1 MVAITYIEHDGTRH
15 TVDVTTGKTVMEGAR
30 DNNIPGIEA
39 DCGGACSCATC
50 HVYIDPAWVPRLE
63 SPKRGEVALLEG
75 CRHYE
80 SATSRLGCQI
90 SLRAEDDGLALR
102 LAPEE

>member
-1 MVAITYIEHDGTRH
+1 MPVL
-15 TVDVTTGKTVMEGAR
+15 DVTDRTGQSCRLSAREGDTVMEVLR
-30 DNNIPGIEA
+30 DAGLPIEA
-39 DCGGACSCATC
+39 VCGGCCVCATC
-50 HVYIDPAWVPRLE
+50 HVYIDPAWVAHLE
-63 SPKRGEVALLEG
+63 SPRRGEVAVLEG

-90 SLRAEDDGLALR
+90 TLRAEDDGLALR

>member
-1 MVAITYIEHDGTRH
+1 
-15 TVDVTTGKTVMEGAR
+15 
-30 DNNIPGIEA
+30 
-39 DCGGACSCATC
+39 
-50 HVYIDPAWVPRLE
+50 VPRLA

-80 SATSRLGCQI
+80 SATSRLGFQI

>member
-1 MVAITYIEHDGTRH
+1 MPYL
-15 TVDVTTGKTVMEGAR
+15 DVIDRNGESSRLSAREGDTVMEVLR
-30 DNNIPGIEA
+30 DAGLPIEA
-39 DCGGACSCATC
+39 VCGGCCVCATC

-75 CRHYE
+75 CRHYK

>member
-1 MVAITYIEHDGTRH
+1 MPVL
-15 TVDVTTGKTVMEGAR
+15 DVTDRTGASSRLVAREGDTVMEALR
-30 DNNIPGIEA
+30 DAGLPIEA
-39 DCGGACSCATC
+39 VCGGCCVCATC
-50 HVYIDPAWVPRLE
+50 HVYIDPAWVPRLA

-80 SATSRLGCQI
+80 STTSRLGCQI

>member
-1 MVAITYIEHDGTRH
+1 MPYL
-15 TVDVTTGKTVMEGAR
+15 DVIDRNGESRQLSAREGDTVMEVLR
-30 DNNIPGIEA
+30 DAGLPIEA
-39 DCGGACSCATC
+39 VCGGCCVCATC

>member
-1 MVAITYIEHDGTRH
+1 MPYL
-15 TVDVTTGKTVMEGAR
+15 DVIDRNGESSQLSAREGDTVMEVLR
-30 DNNIPGIEA
+30 DAGLPIEA
-39 DCGGACSCATC
+39 VCGGCCVCATC
-50 HVYIDPAWVPRLE
+50 HVYIDPTWVPRLA

-90 SLRAEDDGLALR
+90 TLRAEDDGLALR

>member
-1 MVAITYIEHDGTRH
+1 MPYL
-15 TVDVTTGKTVMEGAR
+15 DVIDRNGESRQLSAREGDNVMEVLR
-30 DNNIPGIEA
+30 DAGLPIEA
-39 DCGGACSCATC
+39 VCGGCCVCATC

>member
-1 MVAITYIEHDGTRH
+1 MPYL
-15 TVDVTTGKTVMEGAR
+15 DVIDRNGESRQLSAREGDTVMEVLR
-30 DNNIPGIEA
+30 DAGLPIEA
-39 DCGGACSCATC
+39 VCGGCCVCATC
-50 HVYIDPAWVPRLE
+50 HVYIDPAWVPRLA

>member
-1 MVAITYIEHDGTRH
+1 
-15 TVDVTTGKTVMEGAR
+15 
-30 DNNIPGIEA
+30 
-39 DCGGACSCATC
+39 
-50 HVYIDPAWVPRLE
+50 VPRLE

>member
-1 MVAITYIEHDGTRH
+1 MPYL
-15 TVDVTTGKTVMEGAR
+15 DVIDRNGEPSRLSAREGDTVMEVLR
-30 DNNIPGIEA
+30 DAGLPIEA
-39 DCGGACSCATC
+39 VCGGCCVCATC